1 MWLRWYNMPY
11 RVKTWYNQRLILGL
25 LRYPDAWPQC
35 SQTVYCGPPP
45 ESTINGTRVWLNG
58 LEGQDTYDTNIR

>member
-1 MWLRWYNMPY
+1 MYNL
-11 RVKTWYNQRLILGL
+11 KKIILGL